1 MRPPLGSPGSDG
13 LLCRRPGPSDVRT
26 QAVRLKAV
34 GMHIVDA
41 PATGSIAHSQA
52 GELQIYAAG
61 DVSDIEAVRHILCA
75 MGDVSIAG
83 ECIGDAQSMAI
94 VNQHLCKV
102 HIVAGAEALGLAD
115 ALGLDMNI
123 VLRLLEKA
131 DGGSRML
138 LDRGPR
144 MLGPTNVKVSSRLDL
159 SQKDCELVAEVAA
172 ASGAEVPLLAIARSR
187 FAQAVKAGLAHR
199 DDSRVIEVC
208 R

>member
-1 MRPPLGSPGSDG
+1 M
-13 LLCRRPGPSDVRT
+13 
-26 QAVRLKAV
+26 
-34 GMHIVDA
+34 
-41 PATGSIAHSQA
+41 
-52 GELQIYAAG
+52 
-61 DVSDIEAVRHILCA
+61 
-75 MGDVSIAG
+75 SIAG

-102 HIVAGAEALGLAD
+102 HIVAVAEALGLAD

-159 SQKDCELVAEVAA
+159 SQRTANSSPKSLQLQAPRCRCLPSHEAD
-172 ASGAEVPLLAIARSR
+172 SRRRSKR
-187 FAQAVKAGLAHR
+187 DWPIVTTAGL
-199 DDSRVIEVC
+199 SRCVVDEGFVDGEPPIF
-208 R
+208 